1 MTWQLFFTFVITAVA
16 ILLFVTERL
25 RIDLVALL
33 VMASLL
39 AFGIISPEEGIQGF
53 SNPATVTIGAMFVL
67 AEGLR
72 RTGLAGQMGDTLG
85 NLFAEN
91 YVVAM
96 ATMMCGIGLISI
108 AISNTA
114 VVAIFMPV
122 LISAARDADISAT
135 RVLMP
140 LSFAAMFGGVCTL
153 IGTSTNIL
161 VSSLMD
167 QHQMAPIGMF
177 EMAPIGA
184 IFLTVGIAYMLTVG
198 EWLMPERAETGDL
211 TKSYEMAEYLT
222 EVKLLDGAES
232 AGKALGEAPLGKAK
246 EVDILEVVRDGETVG
261 TPDPTFVL
269 REQDIVQLRAPAEM
283 IPQLDLWEGL
293 RLRPHARV
301 TEAELGIEKNELLE
315 AVIAP
320 DSQLVGRS
328 LHDLALDEQF
338 DLSVLAVRREREL
351 LHGNLMEEPLEGGDV
366 LLLQTTRDRVPQLQR
381 HRSFVV
387 VSEVSLPDVR
397 EHLTIPALLV
407 LVAVVATVAL
417 DVFSIV
423 TASILGCCALVLL
436 GVVTVEEAYE
446 SINWQVIFLLAGI
459 LTLGVALEN
468 TGGVTLITDFLV
480 NWIGGFGGTAL
491 LAGFYGVTAILTCL
505 MSNQATA
512 VLLTPVAIDAAGQMG
527 LDPRPFVLAI
537 AFASSASFMTPI
549 GYQTNTMIYGAGQYK
564 FKDFV
569 IIGTPL
575 TLLFWVMSV
584 LAIPYFWPMAA

>member
-1 MTWQLFFTFVITAVA
+1 MSWQLSFTLLVTVAAVV
-16 ILLFVTERL
+16 LFVTEKL

-39 AFGIISPEEGIQGF
+39 AFGVVTPEQGLRGF
-53 SNPATVTIGAMFVL
+53 SNPATITIGAMFVL

-72 RTGLAGQMGDTLG
+72 KTGLAEQLGDSIAR
-85 NLFAEN
+85 LFAAN
-91 YVVAM
+91 YTAAM
-96 ATMMCGIGLISI
+96 AAMMLGVGLISI
-108 AISNTA
+108 AIANTA

-122 LISAARDADISAT
+122 LISASRDADISAT

-140 LSFAAMFGGVCTL
+140 LSFAAMFGGVCTV

-161 VSSLMD
+161 VSSILE
-167 QHQMAPIGMF
+167 QHELAPIGMF

-184 IFLTVGIAYMLTVG
+184 LFVVSGTVYMLTVG
-198 EWLMPERAETGDL
+198 EWLMPKHADTGDL
-211 TKSYEMAEYLT
+211 TESYEMHEYLT
-222 EVKLLDGAES
+222 EVQLLEGADS
-232 AGKALGEAPLGKAK
+232 VGKPLKDAPLRKVEDVDVLEIVRGEETIGKP
-246 EVDILEVVRDGETVG
+246 DG
-261 TPDPTFVL
+261 TFVL
-269 REQDIVQLRAPAEM
+269 RERDIIKLRAPAEV

-293 RLRPHARV
+293 QLRPQAEV
-301 TEAELGIEKNELLE
+301 TEEELGMERNELLE

-338 DLSVLAVRREREL
+338 DLHVLAVRREREL
-351 LHGNLMEEPLEGGDV
+351 LHGNLMGQPLEGGDV
-366 LLLQTTRDRVPQLQR
+366 LLLQTTRDRIPQIQR
-381 HRSFVV
+381 HRAFVV

-407 LVAVVATVAL
+407 LAAVIATVAV

-423 TASILGCCALVLL
+423 TASILGCLALVLL

-468 TGGVTLITDFLV
+468 TGGVDMITDLLV
-480 NWIGGFGGTAL
+480 NGIGSFGGTAL
-491 LAGFYGVTAILTCL
+491 LAGFYATTALLTCL

-564 FKDFV
+564 FRDFV

-575 TLLFWVMSV
+575 TLMFAV
-584 LAIPYFWPMAA
+584 LAVVVLPILWPM

>member
-1 MTWQLFFTFVITAVA
+1 MSWQLLFTLFVTLAAVA
-16 ILLFVTERL
+16 LFVTEKL

-39 AFGIISPEEGIQGF
+39 ASGVVTPQEGIQGF

-72 RTGLAGQMGDTLG
+72 RTGLAEQLGDTLG
-85 NLFAEN
+85 RLFAKN
-91 YVVAM
+91 YTAAM
-96 ATMMCGIGLISI
+96 AAMMFGIGLISI

-122 LISAARDADISAT
+122 LISASRDANISST

-161 VSSLMD
+161 ISSVME

-184 IFLTVGIAYMLTVG
+184 LFLVTGVLYMLTVG
-198 EWLMPERAETGDL
+198 EWLMPDHADTGDL
-211 TKSYEMAEYLT
+211 TESYEIHEYLT
-222 EVKLLDGAES
+222 EVQILEGADSE
-232 AGKALGEAPLGKAK
+232 GKPLKDAPLTKTEG
-246 EVDILEVVRDGETVG
+246 VDILEIVREGETVG
-261 TPDPTFVL
+261 KPDGTFVL
-269 REQDIVQLRAPAEM
+269 RHRDIVKLRAPAEV

-293 RLRPHARV
+293 QLRPQAEV
-301 TEAELGIEKNELLE
+301 TEEELGIERNELLE

-338 DLSVLAVRREREL
+338 DLHVLAVRREREL
-351 LHGNLMEEPLEGGDV
+351 LHGNLMEQPLQGGDV
-366 LLLQTTRDRVPQLQR
+366 LLLQTTRDRIPQIQR
-381 HRSFVV
+381 HRAFVV

-397 EHLTIPALLV
+397 EHLTLPALLILAGV
-407 LVAVVATVAL
+407 IATVAL
-417 DVFSIV
+417 NFFSIV
-423 TASILGCCALVLL
+423 TASILGCLVLILL

-468 TGGVTLITDFLV
+468 TGGVDLITDLLV
-480 NWIGGFGGTAL
+480 NSVGDYGGRAL
-491 LAGFYGVTAILTCL
+491 LAGFYGTTAILTCL

-512 VLLTPVAIDAAGQMG
+512 VLLTPVAIDAAHTMG

-564 FKDFV
+564 FRDFV
-569 IIGTPL
+569 VIGTPL
-575 TLLFWVMSV
+575 TLLFAI
-584 LAIPYFWPMAA
+584 LAVFILPLLWPM

>member
-1 MTWQLFFTFVITAVA
+1 MSWQLLFTLFVTLAAVA
-16 ILLFVTERL
+16 LFVTEKL

-39 AFGIISPEEGIQGF
+39 ASGVVTPQEGIQGF

-72 RTGLAGQMGDTLG
+72 RTGLAEQLGDTLG
-85 NLFAEN
+85 RLFAKN
-91 YVVAM
+91 YTAAM
-96 ATMMCGIGLISI
+96 AAMMFGIGLISI

-122 LISAARDADISAT
+122 LISASRDANISST

-161 VSSLMD
+161 ISSVME

-184 IFLTVGIAYMLTVG
+184 LFLVTGVLYMLTVG
-198 EWLMPERAETGDL
+198 EWLMPDHADTGDL
-211 TKSYEMAEYLT
+211 TESYEIHEYLT
-222 EVKLLDGAES
+222 EVQILEGADSE
-232 AGKALGEAPLGKAK
+232 GKPLKDAPLTKTEG
-246 EVDILEVVRDGETVG
+246 VDILEIVREGETVG
-261 TPDPTFVL
+261 KPDGTFVL
-269 REQDIVQLRAPAEM
+269 RHRDIVKLRAPAEV

-293 RLRPHARV
+293 QLRPQAEV
-301 TEAELGIEKNELLE
+301 TEEELGIERNELLE

-338 DLSVLAVRREREL
+338 DLHVLAVRREREL
-351 LHGNLMEEPLEGGDV
+351 LHGNLMEQPLQGGDV
-366 LLLQTTRDRVPQLQR
+366 LLLQTTRDRIPQIQR
-381 HRSFVV
+381 HRAFVV

-397 EHLTIPALLV
+397 EHLTLPALLILAGV
-407 LVAVVATVAL
+407 IATVAL
-417 DVFSIV
+417 NFFSIV
-423 TASILGCCALVLL
+423 TASILGCLALILL

-468 TGGVTLITDFLV
+468 TGGVDLITDLLV
-480 NWIGGFGGTAL
+480 NSVGDYGGRAL
-491 LAGFYGVTAILTCL
+491 LAGFYGTTAILTCL

-512 VLLTPVAIDAAGQMG
+512 VLLTPVAIDAAHTMG

-564 FKDFV
+564 FRDFV
-569 IIGTPL
+569 VIGTPL
-575 TLLFWVMSV
+575 TLLFAI
-584 LAIPYFWPMAA
+584 LAVFILPLLWPM